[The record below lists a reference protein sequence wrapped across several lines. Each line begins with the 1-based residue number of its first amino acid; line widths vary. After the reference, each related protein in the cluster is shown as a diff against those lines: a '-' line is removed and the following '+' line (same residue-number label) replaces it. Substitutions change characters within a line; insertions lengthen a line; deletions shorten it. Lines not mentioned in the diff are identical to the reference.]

1 MKVGRITSVSFL
13 AAAGLLG
20 SAVLAH
26 SAEHSSHNHGLE
38 QNPPAGVHRG
48 SEYYF
53 PENDEGVDTLPQRKA
68 AQLATRDQFKV
79 FTDFQFADRR
89 PESGINFRHKAVDD
103 AGRDYKAVHYDHG
116 NGMAVADVDGDGRL
130 DLYLVTQLGENQL
143 WKNLGGGKFRDITAE
158 AGVGLANQISVAPS
172 FADVDNDGDADLFV
186 TTVRKGN
193 HLFENDGK
201 GRFKDIS
208 KEAGLDYVGHSSGAV
223 FFDYD
228 RDGRLDLYLTNIGR
242 YTTDQTGRGGY
253 YIGFTDAFHGHLH
266 PDRVER
272 SILYRNLGK
281 GKFQDVTQQMG
292 LGDEGWAGDASISDF
307 NEDGWPDLYVLNMQ
321 GDNHYYV
328 NVEGKKFEDRTAQHF
343 PKTPWGAM
351 GIKVFDFDNDG
362 RADMYLTDMHSD
374 MSQHVGV
381 AAAKL
386 KSNIQWPDN
395 FLQGGADNVFGNAF
409 YHNQGG
415 GKFLEVSD
423 QVGVENYWPWGLSSG
438 DLNADGW
445 QDLFVTASM
454 NYPFRYEVNSAFLND
469 QGRIFRDSEF
479 ILGFEPRRDNRT
491 HTQMIELSCDGE
503 DKGTR
508 PCAGQTGKIMMMT
521 TLGSRSSVI
530 FDLDGDGDLDVV
542 TGEFHAEPQVFLS
555 NLAEKKPGLRYLQVK
570 LQGTESNREG
580 IGARVRV
587 KAGGKTWTQWLDG
600 KSGYLSQ
607 SSMPLYFGLGDA
619 TAVDS
624 VEVLW
629 PSGKTQTVAKPK
641 LNGQIAITE
650 KTK

>member
-1 MKVGRITSVSFL
+1 
-13 AAAGLLG
+13 LG
-20 SAVLAH
+20 
-26 SAEHSSHNHGLE
+26 

-79 FTDFQFADRR
+79 FTGFQFADRL
-89 PESGINFRHKAVDD
+89 PESGITFRHKAVDD

-143 WKNLGGGKFRDITAE
+143 WKNLGGGKFRNITAE

-172 FADVDNDGDADLFV
+172 FADIDNDGDADLFV

-208 KEAGLDYVGHSSGAV
+208 KEAGLDYAGHSSGAV

-253 YIGFTDAFHGHLH
+253 YIGYTDAFSGHLM
-266 PDRVER
+266 PERVEK
-272 SILYRNLGK
+272 SILYRNLGNR
-281 GKFQDVTQQMG
+281 KFQDVTQQMG
-292 LGDEGWAGDASISDF
+292 FGDEGWSGDASISDF

-321 GDNHYYV
+321 VDNHYYV

-343 PKTPWGAM
+343 PRTPWGAM
-351 GIKVFDFDNDG
+351 GIKVFDYDNDG

-381 AAAKL
+381 AVAKK
-386 KSNIQWPDN
+386 KSDIQWPDA
-395 FLQGGADNVFGNAF
+395 FLQGGANNVFGNGF

-415 GKFLEVSD
+415 GKFAEVSD
-423 QVGVENYWPWGLSSG
+423 QVGVENYWPWGLSAG

-491 HTQMIELSCDGE
+491 HTQMIDLDCGGE

-508 PCAGQTGKIMMMT
+508 PCAGRTGKVTMMT

-530 FDLDGDGDLDVV
+530 FDLDDDGDLDVV
-542 TGEFHAEPQVFLS
+542 TGEFHAEPQVFIS
-555 NLAEKKPGLRYLQVK
+555 NLAEKNRNLRYLQVK

-619 TAVDS
+619 AAVDS
-624 VEVLW
+624 IEVLW
-629 PSGKTQTVAKPK
+629 PTGKTQTVAKPK
-641 LNGQIAITE
+641 VNGLVEIAE
-650 KTK
+650 KK